1 MSYSAKIIETS
12 KELTKKEKVNLKD
25 TTAAIK
31 IDEAT
36 KEGAVIIYPAFYG
49 ILEIHNDKATPE
61 DYENYIV
68 VDKGGDKYVTGSQS
82 FWSAFKAIAD
92 EMEGEEEEWGVKVYR
107 LPSKNYTGR
116 DFLTCCII

>member
-1 MSYSAKIIETS
+1 MSYSAKILETS

-31 IDEAT
+31 IDEVT
-36 KEGAVIIYPAFYG
+36 KEGPVIIYPAFYG
-49 ILEIHNDKATPE
+49 VLEIHNDKATPE

-68 VDKGGDKYVTGSQS
+68 VDKGGDKYVTGSHS
-82 FWSAFKAIAD
+82 FWSAFKAIAE
-92 EMEGEEEEWGVKVYR
+92 EMEGEDEEWGVKVYR